1 MDQSSYQTS
10 FQGNE
15 PYPGQKVY
23 GKSKLKW
30 GCFGFIGAIILL
42 LIIVLAGIFFVYP
55 ALTPNKLKGDLM
67 NVVLVPGKDGS
78 NKLWILTDGS
88 FHYIQETSSPGYH
101 SVGNKCLF
109 CKTWTYVYD
118 PVDKK
123 ILNKIKTEYN
133 SIITQSW
140 IAYGSG
146 KVWIV
151 TGAYDENEPR
161 IFAYDAETAQLVMDT
176 KAFENKY
183 PELKAG
189 ITDVR
194 MEKNPDKIIMKTKDG
209 REGIVFTISDE
220 KLYPDE
226 AALRN
231 FLESDKDKQVTVFA
245 MGDEQASGPRKKLYS
260 ITGPKET
267 LGSGREVSSS
277 YLKDPHTLMFF
288 DKATAEMLTPSRTY
302 IEGLILYQDAECC
315 VILHQDA
322 AGKKANRMLTCVGID
337 GKEKWTASQDELF
350 KEMKVDEDKDAFSSI
365 FFMKDKMSAS
375 RSGNLVVFQLKGAGV
390 IGFDY
395 QTGKKLWTLEF

>member
-10 FQGNE
+10 FQSGE
-15 PYPGQKVY
+15 PYGTQKVY
-23 GKSKLKW
+23 GKSKWKW
-30 GCFGFIGAIILL
+30 GCFGFLGAIVLL
-42 LIIVLAGIFFVYP
+42 FIIVIAGIFFVYP

-67 NVVLVPGKDGS
+67 NVVVVPGKDGS

-88 FHYIQETSSPGYH
+88 FHYVQETKSPGHY
-101 SVGNKCLF
+101 SVGSKCLF

-118 PVDKK
+118 PGEKK

-161 IFAYDAETAQLVMDT
+161 IFAYDAESAQLIMDT
-176 KAFENKY
+176 KSFESKY

-194 MEKNPDKIIMKTKDG
+194 MENNPDKIVMKTKDG
-209 REGIVFTISDE
+209 HEGIVFTVADE
-220 KLYPDE
+220 KLYQSE
-226 AALRN
+226 ADLRN
-231 FLESDKDKQVTVFA
+231 YVETDKEKQVTVFA
-245 MGDEQASGPRKKLYS
+245 MGDEGSSGPRKKLFS
-260 ITGPKET
+260 VTGPKGEIAD
-267 LGSGREVSSS
+267 REISSS

-288 DKATAEMLTPSRTY
+288 NKSTADMLTPQRTY
-302 IEGLILYQDAECC
+302 IEGLILYQDPECC
-315 VILHQDA
+315 IIVHQDA
-322 AGKKANRMLTCVGID
+322 AGKKANRMLTCVGVD
-337 GKEKWTASQDELF
+337 GKEKWTATQDELF
-350 KEMKVDEDKDAFSSI
+350 KKMKVDEDENAFSGI
-365 FFMKDKMSAS
+365 FFMKSDMSAS
-375 RSGNLVVFQLKGAGV
+375 RTGNLVVFQLKGAGV

-395 QTGKKLWTLEF
+395 QTGKKLWELEF